1 MKKAIFWLL
10 MALGLPAGAES
21 ITEAEA
27 KQQAWAFLQRQ
38 AQRRAKSAG
47 DQPRQPVLTAV
58 ALPHSGAS
66 TAGTATTQG
75 VRPLYVFNI
84 DEGDGFVVIAGD
96 DRLKPVLAYVDNGR
110 FDAADL
116 PPGTAWWLETAR
128 KQVELATREGILPE
142 PVAPK
147 AEGETPT
154 EVAPLIETTWGQDY
168 PYNELCPM
176 DPTANRPS
184 STGCVATALAQ
195 IFYYYRQPAA
205 AKGTV
210 SYTTE
215 NLGIEINEDL
225 GTYTFDYDLML
236 PDYGYGTSPTAEE
249 KEAVAK
255 LMYAC
260 GVAAQMDY
268 SATFSGAYSYPQ
280 WVLDHFDVDPSL
292 GYEERCWHTTTE
304 WDAMVRTELE
314 ASRPVF
320 YCGYSAEGGHAFIC
334 DGYNSEGLYHINWGW
349 NGYYNGYFELATLGY
364 QQEGQATPPVSVS
377 NFGLGQLILTRLM
390 PNEGGTQPPTR
401 LTLDGGLTF
410 DESEQTLDEVK
421 LYLNWVKASYADFNG
436 YAGFGFYDS
445 EGTLKEKVVEDIG
458 KLSRFNYYE
467 QMWVSG
473 ALDAAHLT
481 PGSYTVK
488 AICSTDGTNFQ
499 PFITPVGNGKNNWL
513 RAEVDAE
520 KVTFTAPAEVA
531 YALSIP
537 AEGVVVPEYA
547 VGGENTTVEFEVKNS
562 GPGRYTGDCYILKND
577 GSYASLGAF
586 ALDIPGGGSQTVTYQ
601 FYAPTERATL
611 PLALGYYDYEGTY
624 TLLDLATVTVKC
636 HDLRGSRL
644 TVLTPVIA
652 PGESVRLRIDMPNT
666 GDLAFNGELYTMIEN
681 DAPYYDYYTDAKDVE
696 VGIGE
701 TKHVVVTHDLMYES
715 NPEYTAPEGKYIVY
729 TYEMPA
735 YTLLSVNTFEVGTQ
749 GSLSVN
755 TAEGYG
761 TACLTHAFRVPAGM
775 RCGVVTETPE
785 ADNVLTIDYR
795 YAEGDVV
802 PAGTAVILQAPQGTY
817 TYDIVADDDTEAPT
831 DNLLCGTID
840 SEGRCYAGEGNFKY
854 YMLSYNAQGEHL
866 GFYYGLADGAAFL
879 NGPTQA
885 YLALPLADA
894 NFASYRLF
902 DGEGTGLGQA
912 AATDRSDVPTY
923 STDGRRSLMPL
934 KNLPAGVY
942 IRGGKKV
949 VK

>member
-1 MKKAIFWLL
+1 MKNSIFLL
-10 MALGLPAGAES
+10 LLALGLQASAES
-21 ITEAEA
+21 ITETEA

-38 AQRRAKSAG
+38 LQRKVKAVG

-58 ALPHSGAS
+58 ALPQSGAT
-66 TAGTATTQG
+66 TAGTASAKG
-75 VRPLYVFNI
+75 VQPLYVFNI
-84 DEGDGFVVIAGD
+84 DEADGFVVIAGD
-96 DRLKPVLAYVDNGR
+96 DRVKPVLAYVDHGR
-110 FDAADL
+110 FDAAKM
-116 PPGTAWWLETAR
+116 PPGAAWWLETTQR
-128 KQVELATREGILPE
+128 QMEQVAGGNFLPE

-147 AEGETPT
+147 AEGGTPT
-154 EVAPLIETTWGQDY
+154 EVAPLIETTWGQES
-168 PYNELCPM
+168 PYNALCPV
-176 DPTANRPS
+176 DPTASQRS
-184 STGCVATALAQ
+184 VTGCVATALAQ

-260 GVAAQMDY
+260 GVAARMDY
-268 SATFSGAYSYPQ
+268 SATWSGAPLYPQ
-280 WVLDHFDVDPSL
+280 WILDHFDVDPSL

-304 WDAMVRTELE
+304 WDALVRAELE
-314 ASRPVF
+314 ARRPVY

-334 DGYNSEGLYHINWGW
+334 DGYNAEGLYHINWGW
-349 NGYYNGYFELATLGY
+349 DGYYDGYFELATLNY
-364 QQEGQATPPVSVS
+364 LKEGNPTPPVSAY
-377 NFGLGQLILTRLM
+377 NFGLGQQILTRLT
-390 PNEGGTQPPTR
+390 PNEGGTLPPTR
-401 LTLDGGLTF
+401 LTLGGGLTF
-410 DESEQTLDEVK
+410 DESEQALDEVK
-421 LYLNWVKASYADFNG
+421 LYLNWVEASYADFNG

-458 KLSRFNYYE
+458 KLPRFNYYE

-488 AICSTDGTNFQ
+488 AICSTDGTNYE
-499 PFITPVGNGKNNWL
+499 PLITPAGNGKNNWL
-513 RAEVDAE
+513 RAEVDAQ
-520 KVTFTAPAEVA
+520 KVTFTAPAELA

-547 VGGENTTVEFEVKNS
+547 VGAKNTTVTFEVKNS
-562 GPGRYTGDCYILKND
+562 GPGRYTGDCYVLKND
-577 GSYASLGAF
+577 GSYATLGAF
-586 ALDIPGGGSQTVTYQ
+586 ALDIPGGGSQTVNFQ
-601 FYAPTERATL
+601 FYAPKGSSSL
-611 PLALGYYDYEGTY
+611 PLAIGYYNYEGTY
-624 TLLDLATVTVKC
+624 SLLDLADVPVKS
-636 HDLRGSRL
+636 HDLSGSKL

-652 PGESVRLRIDMPNT
+652 PGESVRLRFDLTNT
-666 GDLAFNGELYTMIEN
+666 GDLAFNNYIVTTIEGN
-681 DAPYYDYYTDAKDVE
+681 GPNSDYFDTYSVQTVNP
-696 VGIGE
+696 GE
-701 TKHVVVTHDLMYES
+701 TLHGVVTHDLTYS
-715 NPEYTAPEGKYIVY
+715 WDPEYVAPEATYIVDLY
-729 TYEMPA
+729 DGSDH
-735 YTLLSVNTFEVGTQ
+735 SVLAETSFEVGTQ
-749 GSLSVN
+749 GTLRVN
-755 TAEGYG
+755 TTEGYG

-775 RCGVVTETPE
+775 RCGVVTTAAE

-817 TYDIVADDDTEAPT
+817 TYDIVTNSEAAAPAE
-831 DNLLCGTID
+831 NLLGGTID
-840 SEGRCYAGEGNFKY
+840 SEGRCRAGEGNFKY
-854 YMLSYNAQGEHL
+854 YMLSYNAQGERL

-879 NGPTQA
+879 NGPTRA

-902 DGEGTGLGQA
+902 DGEVTGLGQA

>member
-47 DQPRQPVLTAV
+47 DQPRRPVLTAV

-75 VRPLYVFNI
+75 VQPLYVFNI

-292 GYEERCWHTTTE
+292 G
-304 WDAMVRTELE
+304 
-314 ASRPVF
+314 
-320 YCGYSAEGGHAFIC
+320 
-334 DGYNSEGLYHINWGW
+334 
-349 NGYYNGYFELATLGY
+349 
-364 QQEGQATPPVSVS
+364 
-377 NFGLGQLILTRLM
+377 
-390 PNEGGTQPPTR
+390 
-401 LTLDGGLTF
+401 
-410 DESEQTLDEVK
+410 
-421 LYLNWVKASYADFNG
+421 
-436 YAGFGFYDS
+436 
-445 EGTLKEKVVEDIG
+445 
-458 KLSRFNYYE
+458 
-467 QMWVSG
+467 
-473 ALDAAHLT
+473 
-481 PGSYTVK
+481 
-488 AICSTDGTNFQ
+488 
-499 PFITPVGNGKNNWL
+499 
-513 RAEVDAE
+513 
-520 KVTFTAPAEVA
+520 
-531 YALSIP
+531 
-537 AEGVVVPEYA
+537 
-547 VGGENTTVEFEVKNS
+547 
-562 GPGRYTGDCYILKND
+562 
-577 GSYASLGAF
+577 
-586 ALDIPGGGSQTVTYQ
+586 
-601 FYAPTERATL
+601 
-611 PLALGYYDYEGTY
+611 
-624 TLLDLATVTVKC
+624 
-636 HDLRGSRL
+636 
-644 TVLTPVIA
+644 
-652 PGESVRLRIDMPNT
+652 
-666 GDLAFNGELYTMIEN
+666 
-681 DAPYYDYYTDAKDVE
+681 
-696 VGIGE
+696 
-701 TKHVVVTHDLMYES
+701 
-715 NPEYTAPEGKYIVY
+715 
-729 TYEMPA
+729 
-735 YTLLSVNTFEVGTQ
+735 
-749 GSLSVN
+749 
-755 TAEGYG
+755 
-761 TACLTHAFRVPAGM
+761 
-775 RCGVVTETPE
+775 
-785 ADNVLTIDYR
+785 
-795 YAEGDVV
+795 
-802 PAGTAVILQAPQGTY
+802 
-817 TYDIVADDDTEAPT
+817 
-831 DNLLCGTID
+831 
-840 SEGRCYAGEGNFKY
+840 
-854 YMLSYNAQGEHL
+854 
-866 GFYYGLADGAAFL
+866 
-879 NGPTQA
+879 
-885 YLALPLADA
+885 
-894 NFASYRLF
+894 
-902 DGEGTGLGQA
+902 
-912 AATDRSDVPTY
+912 
-923 STDGRRSLMPL
+923 
-934 KNLPAGVY
+934 
-942 IRGGKKV
+942 
-949 VK
+949 